1 MRQNMLN
8 HRNQKGMTL
17 ISWVLLMGLI
27 GFLALIVLRMFP
39 IYSNYY
45 KIQDVLHS
53 LEEERD
59 LYSLN
64 REQIL
69 RVIDRKLQINMV
81 NGFNHE
87 SFTITLKD
95 NGNKELTIEYEDRRD
110 MMANV
115 DVVVS
120 FKDTIVV
127 TRNGGVIAL

>member
-17 ISWVLLMGLI
+17 VSLVILLAVI

-45 KIQDVLHS
+45 KIQGVLHS
-53 LEEERD
+53 LEEERE
-59 LYSLN
+59 LYNLN
-64 REQIL
+64 RQQIL
-69 RVIDRKLQINMV
+69 RIIDRKLQINMV
-81 NGFNHE
+81 SGFKHE
-87 SFTITLKD
+87 YFTITLKD
-95 NGNKELTIEYEDRRD
+95 NGNKEMTIEYDDRRD

>member
-1 MRQNMLN
+1 MRQHIL
-8 HRNQKGMTL
+8 RSKKQQGMTL
-17 ISWVLLMGLI
+17 ISLILLLAVI
-27 GFLALIVLRMFP
+27 GFLALIALRMFP

-45 KIQDVLHS
+45 KISGVLES
-53 LEEERD
+53 LADERE
-59 LYSLN
+59 LYNLN

-69 RVIDRKLQINMV
+69 RIIDRKLQINMV
-81 NGFNHE
+81 SGFKHE
-87 SFTITLKD
+87 YFKITLKD
-95 NGNKELTIEYEDRRD
+95 NGNKEMTIEYEDRRD